1 MATPRINAR
10 LSQPLADFVEQMVGP
25 AGLYATPGDY
35 IRDLIRRDMERRGGE
50 MAVEA
55 ISAGYRDLAE
65 GAVFASSGDF
75 ATDMVLLDDKEAAG
89 WR

>member
-1 MATPRINAR
+1 
-10 LSQPLADFVEQMVGP
+10 MVGP

-35 IRDLIRRDMERRGGE
+35 IRDLIRCDMELRGGRL
-50 MAVEA
+50 AREA
-55 ISAGYRDLAE
+55 IFGGYRDLAD
-65 GAVFASSGDF
+65 GAVFASTGDF